1 LELGGIL
8 NENLGLCRNVLRPLS
23 NFAIAG
29 ILLHHRA
36 KEIGRSLGCEGRKT
50 WHS

>member
-1 LELGGIL
+1 LELGDFL
-8 NENLGLCRNVLRPLS
+8 NENLTGSRNVLRRLS

-36 KEIGRSLGCEGRKT
+36 KEIGRSLGCEGRET

>member
-1 LELGGIL
+1 LELAPIL
-8 NENLGLCRNVLRPLS
+8 NENLARSRNVLRLLS

-36 KEIGRSLGCEGRKT
+36 NKIGRS
-50 WHS
+50 